1 MLSGNL
7 FGLEIED
14 LVSFVASIGEKPFHG
29 RQIYNWI
36 YKQRIFDFAQMGNL
50 SKNLRE
56 NLKQKAS
63 VCLPIIAKKERSGD
77 GTIKL
82 LLEMSDGQR
91 IETVYIPDG
100 DRHTACLSSQVGCAL
115 KCVYCATGKIGFKR
129 NLSCGEI
136 VAQLFC
142 LESVVGK
149 KMTNVVMMGM
159 GEPLMN
165 CEALFKAI
173 RLMADPDGIGFSKRK
188 ISISTSGWLPGIKEL
203 INVNPRVKLAL
214 SLNATTDKFHA
225 ELMPIVARYPIRDLI
240 SVSAQYA
247 RISGYPLTVGYLL
260 LAGKN
265 DSEEDAR
272 RLVKLLNGRDAKV
285 NLMEYNEIDAEVKPS
300 TSKSVERFVEIVGNA
315 GITVTMRTSKG
326 ESISGACGQ
335 LAAGY
340 QEKFN

>member
-7 FGLEIED
+7 FGLEIDD
-14 LVSFVASIGEKPFHG
+14 LVKFVVSIGEMPFHG
-29 RQIYNWI
+29 RQIYNWM
-36 YKQRIFDFAQMGNL
+36 YKQRVFDFALMSNL
-50 SKNLRE
+50 SINLRE

-63 VCLPIIAKKERSGD
+63 IRLPVVAKKEISAD

-82 LLEMSDGQR
+82 LLELSDGER
-91 IETVYIPDG
+91 IETVYIQDG
-100 DRHTACLSSQVGCAL
+100 ERHTVCLSSQVGCAL

-129 NLSCGEI
+129 NLSSGEI

-142 LESVVGK
+142 LESVAGII
-149 KMTNVVMMGM
+149 MTNIVFMGM
-159 GEPLMN
+159 GEPLLN
-165 CEALFKAI
+165 CDELFKAI
-173 RLMADPDGIGFSKRK
+173 RLLADPDGIGFSRRK
-188 ISISTSGWLPGIKEL
+188 ISISTSGWLPGIQDL
-203 INVNPRVKLAL
+203 IKTNPRVKLAL

-225 ELMPIVARYPIRDLI
+225 ELMPIVARYSIRDLI
-240 SVSAQYA
+240 SVSTQYA

-265 DSEEDAR
+265 DSEEDAY
-272 RLVKLLNGRDAKV
+272 RLVKLLNGRNAKV
-285 NLMEYNEIDAEVKPS
+285 NLMEYNEIDAEHQPS
-300 TSKSVERFVEIVGNA
+300 ASKSVERFAEIIGNA

-340 QEKFN
+340 QEKFS